1 MNRPDLFT
9 SVCAFFGSVPVILII
24 LGLLVLISLQLSNPE
39 LFVESITDPLV
50 ISSLT
55 LTVSAAACAT
65 MILSLFGTPL
75 AYILSRKRFLGK
87 AVIEGLIDLPLI
99 IPHTVAGIIV
109 YLLFMHQGIIGQV
122 SILAGIRFQETFSG
136 IVIAMLFVSI
146 PYYVN
151 TVREGF
157 SQIPIRLEYVARSL
171 GATPGKVFFHI
182 TLPLTTRHLI
192 TGGLMAWGRGV
203 SEFAAVVMIAYN
215 PMIIST
221 LIYQRFN
228 TGGLYAA
235 TAVASVMVLLSLLLF
250 VCIRIIGIRVL
261 REAR

>member
-9 SVCAFFGSVPVILII
+9 SGCVLVGSLPVLLIG
-24 LGLLVLISLQLSNPE
+24 LGLLVLAGLQLSNPE
-39 LFVESITDPLV
+39 AFIDAVTDPSVIDSLV
-50 ISSLT
+50 LT
-55 LTVSAAACAT
+55 LSAAACAT
-65 MILSLFGTPL
+65 LLLSLCGTPL
-75 AYILSRKRFLGK
+75 AYILARKTFFAKSL
-87 AVIEGLIDLPLI
+87 IEGLIDLPLI

-109 YLLFMHQGIIGQV
+109 YLLFMHQGLIGLPA
-122 SILAGIRFQETFSG
+122 SLADIRFEETFPG
-136 IVIAMLFVSI
+136 IVVAMLFVSV

-157 SQIPIRLEYVARSL
+157 NQIPVRMEHVARSL
-171 GATPGKVFFHI
+171 GAGPGRVFFQI
-182 TLPLTTRHLI
+182 TLPLTTRHLL

-203 SEFAAVVMIAYN
+203 SEFAAVVMIAYH

-235 TAVASVMVLLSLLLF
+235 TAVASVMVLISLLLF
-250 VCIRIIGIRVL
+250 IMIRTVGGRILSEPR
-261 REAR
+261 

>member
-1 MNRPDLFT
+1 MKRPGFFT
-9 SVCAFFGSVPVILII
+9 FGCVILGSVPVALII
-24 LGLLVLISLQLSNPE
+24 LGLLVLIGLQISNPKI
-39 LFVESITDPLV
+39 FIDSISDPSV
-50 ISSLT
+50 ISSLI
-55 LTVSAAACAT
+55 LTSGAALCAT
-65 MILSLFGTPL
+65 LILSLFGTPL
-75 AYILSRKRFLGK
+75 AYILSRRDFFGK
-87 AVIEGLIDLPLI
+87 SIIEGLIDLPLI

-109 YLLFMHQGIIGQV
+109 YLLFMHQGIIGQPL
-122 SILAGIRFQETFSG
+122 SLAGISFEESFSG
-136 IVIAMLFVSI
+136 IVIAMLFVSV

-157 SQIPIRLEYVARSL
+157 RLVPVRLENVARSL
-171 GATPGKVFFHI
+171 GATPGMVFFHI
-182 TLPLTTRHLI
+182 MIPLTSRHIL

-235 TAVASVMVLLSLLLF
+235 TAVACVMVFLSLMLF
-250 VCIRIIGIRVL
+250 ILIRIIGMKIL
-261 REAR
+261 TENG